1 MVERVTEGLAE
12 FLASTEFEDLPAEV
26 VEHAKR
32 CMVDFLGV
40 CLGGS
45 TMKRS
50 RIIASFVNDLGG
62 AQEATVIGY
71 PFKVPCP
78 SAGLANG
85 AVGHAIQMDDTDWAS
100 IAHLGT
106 VAIPA
111 ALAVA
116 EKQKA
121 SGRDLLAAVVLGYEG
136 AIRVGAAVHPS
147 HNRRGFSPNGTIG
160 VFAGAIAAGKILGL
174 DGLRMAD
181 AIGSSAMQSSGLE
194 EFGFD
199 GSMSSILNTGH
210 AAQAGIISALLA
222 ERGFTGSRGILEG
235 RSGFCRAYADKCDL
249 SSIVAGFGERYR
261 ILDVWFKRYPT
272 CAYANASLDAI
283 LDLVAAHDI
292 DEADVR
298 EVLIKT
304 HSVVEKT
311 LNNPCPPNVTAAMLS
326 LPYNAA
332 VAILERQVT
341 PREFTEETLADERV
355 RAMMAKVKI
364 KAADEELAF
373 AVGPG
378 RGSIVEI
385 RCQDGT
391 THEARVKAPRGDTA
405 NPFTQ
410 EEFLGKFRALTSP
423 VLDPSQSDEILRA
436 VDNLESIEDVTG
448 LTSLLS
454 LPAGSG

>member
-1 MVERVTEGLAE
+1 MVARVTEGLAE
-12 FLASTEFEDLPAEV
+12 FLAGIQFEDLPAEV
-26 VEHAKR
+26 TEHTKR
-32 CMVDFLGV
+32 CIVDFLGV

-50 RIIASFVNDLGG
+50 RLIANFVNELGG

-71 PFKVPCP
+71 PFKVPSP

-85 AVGHAIQMDDTDWAS
+85 AVGHAMQMDDTDWAS

-116 EKQKA
+116 EKRGA
-121 SGRDLLAAVVLGYEG
+121 SGRDLLLAIVLGYEG
-136 AIRVGAAVHPS
+136 AIRVGAAMHPS

-160 VFAGAIAAGKILGL
+160 VFAGAIAAGKILAL
-174 DGLRMAD
+174 DAMRMAD
-181 AIGSSAMQSSGLE
+181 AIGSAAMQSSGLE

-235 RSGFCRAYADKCDL
+235 RSGFCRAYADECDL
-249 SSIVAGFGERYR
+249 SSIVAGLGERYR

-272 CAYANASLDAI
+272 CAYANTSLDAI
-283 LDLVAAHDI
+283 LDLVAAHGIDPADI
-292 DEADVR
+292 S

-311 LNNPCPPNVTAAMLS
+311 LNNPCPANVTAAMLS

-341 PREFTEETLADERV
+341 PREFTEEKLADQRV

-364 KAADEELAF
+364 QAADDELAF
-373 AVGPG
+373 AAGPG

-385 RCQDGT
+385 RRHDGT
-391 THEARVKAPRGDTA
+391 TRAARVKEPRGDTA
-405 NPFTQ
+405 NPFSR

-423 VLDPSQSDEILRA
+423 VLDPSQSNDILGV
-436 VDNLESIEDVTG
+436 VDNLASIEDIRR